1 MMLRV
6 STKGEYGVRI
16 MVDLARHYDGRPR
29 SLTDIS
35 QAEMLPLAYLEQL
48 MKLLREAEPPLVI
61 STRGAH
67 GGYKL
72 SRSPAQITM
81 GEVIR
86 ALEGPISPMIC
97 ATEGEMVQTCNFLDS
112 CKTKYLWARV
122 RDAVAQTL
130 DSITLADLAVVSDD
144 HHPST
149 HFIAVSTIHVAT
161 SPKRERLQPQPA
173 TLPSS
178 SPAGLFNSKS
188 TICSQKGDQD
198 FALDHQIK
206 RKVCLDND
214 I

>member
-1 MMLRV
+1 MLRV

-72 SRSPAQITM
+72 SRNPAQITM
-81 GEVIR
+81 GEVVR

-97 ATEGEMVQTCNFLDS
+97 ATEGEMVQICNFLDS
-112 CKTKYLWARV
+112 CKTKYLRV

-130 DSITLADLAVVSDD
+130 DSITLTDLVAVSEDQ
-144 HHPST
+144 HTST
-149 HFIAVSTIHVAT
+149 HFIALSNIHVGT
-161 SPKRERLQPQPA
+161 TPKGEHLDTQPA
-173 TLPSS
+173 ILPGSI
-178 SPAGLFNSKS
+178 PAG
-188 TICSQKGDQD
+188 
-198 FALDHQIK
+198 
-206 RKVCLDND
+206 
-214 I
+214 